1 MRLEYIAY
9 LMLMLL
15 SCSCIINSDITT
27 GSKNVNS
34 DVTNGNKAINGEI
47 TDGNKNVIHKTVNLN
62 QTPIRPLFPDE
73 NDQNE
78 NRTNAQPDVLTKT
91 EQTQPTNED
100 ERSVNTDTIQ
110 SGNANSKYIAKACYT
125 YGDRESLIDAK
136 RFALN
141 LAQENALKFIY
152 STRIE
157 SHQELSNR
165 ELTDD
170 QLSSLSKGCLTGL
183 KFDYTDVEKRKVCCI
198 IKSAEIDT
206 KCINQSNKD
215 DLPIF
220 IKVPSGDYRI
230 PQFLSHHVYHFYYE
244 SSSVTIDYDFKIMER
259 ELSVKQFSKYYMTLS
274 DYQKNKLGDDWK
286 KNDESAPV
294 ENIPYEFVQGYIS
307 WLSQQLG
314 QPVRL
319 PSIKEWIATCVC
331 YYTFSKYLRYEPI
344 INKKKPISSIRQSP
358 DHLLGN
364 LREWSRSPCD
374 EDKHYYLLGGNYIS
388 NIIASKEAYCASEN
402 DRYLG
407 GVGIRLV
414 IIPSHLPYND
424 REKIF

>member
-1 MRLEYIAY
+1 MRLKYFAT

-15 SCSCIINSDITT
+15 SCSCIINSDITN

-47 TDGNKNVIHKTVNLN
+47 TDGNKIVIHKTVNLN
-62 QTPIRPLFPDE
+62 QTPTRPLFPEE
-73 NDQNE
+73 NNPNE
-78 NRTNAQPDVLTKT
+78 NTTNAQPNGLTNT
-91 EQTQPTNED
+91 EQTQQTNEND
-100 ERSVNTDTIQ
+100 GSVDTDTIPP
-110 SGNANSKYIAKACYT
+110 NNLYTKYLAKDCYT
-125 YGDRESLIDAK
+125 YGDRESLLDAK
-136 RFALN
+136 RYALI
-141 LAQENALKFIY
+141 LAQEKALKFIY
-152 STRIE
+152 SSRIE

-170 QLSSLSKGCLTGL
+170 QLSSLSKGCLKGL
-183 KFDYTDVEKRKVCCI
+183 KFDYDVDKRKVCCI
-198 IKSAEIDT
+198 IKSAEID
-206 KCINQSNKD
+206 KECINLSNKD

-220 IKVPSGDYRI
+220 INVPSGNYKT

-259 ELSVKQFSKYYMTLS
+259 ELSVKQFSKYYMTLT

-307 WLSQQLG
+307 WFSQQLG

-331 YYTFSKYLRYEPI
+331 YYSEINYYKFEPVIDQKQAISKVR
-344 INKKKPISSIRQSP
+344 RSP

-388 NIIASKEAYCASEN
+388 NKIASKEAYCASEN

-414 IIPSHLPYND
+414 IIPSHLAYND
-424 REKIF
+424 REKRF